1 MLSVEEKIGKNKPLY
16 DAQKY
21 HKSEKVDIGL
31 NLTQNEDFK

>member
-1 MLSVEEKIGKNKPLY
+1 MLSVKEKIGKDKSLY

-21 HKSEKVDIGL
+21 HKSEQVDIGL